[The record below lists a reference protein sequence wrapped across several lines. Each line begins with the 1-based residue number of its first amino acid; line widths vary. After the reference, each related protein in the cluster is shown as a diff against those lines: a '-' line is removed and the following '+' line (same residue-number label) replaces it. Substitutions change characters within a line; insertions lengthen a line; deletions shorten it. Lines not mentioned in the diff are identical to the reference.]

1 MAAGRIRP
9 RRFWTGCFRT
19 LRCDDDR
26 RRLADLVE
34 KYRDQ
39 VRTFSLDVAD
49 EDAAYTAVQV
59 AVEAF
64 GRLNVG

>member
-1 MAAGRIRP
+1 
-9 RRFWTGCFRT
+9 
-19 LRCDDDR
+19 
-26 RRLADLVE
+26 VE